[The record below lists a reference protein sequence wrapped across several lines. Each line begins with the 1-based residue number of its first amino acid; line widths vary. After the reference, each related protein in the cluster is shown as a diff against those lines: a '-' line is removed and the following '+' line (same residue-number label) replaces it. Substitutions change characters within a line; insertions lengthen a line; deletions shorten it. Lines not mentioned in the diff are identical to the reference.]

1 MDDISRTDSE
11 TNLFFNNLS
20 SELKVGDGDV
30 EALLLREYGAVFV
43 ARGGAVPPDR
53 IIFQDGN
60 EVDAFQKSLASAS
73 DFIGGFEMTLQ
84 AAAMAALK
92 GARDEAKV
100 KGLSIT
106 PRGADSAKRTYGAT
120 VELWTSRVEPALDHW
135 VGNGTLSLETAA
147 EIRSLPPS
155 EQVPEVLKLET
166 KGIWFAKDLSKS
178 IIYSVAPPGTS
189 QHLAMLAFDVGE
201 FADAAVRSILSAYG
215 WHRTVVSDLP
225 HFTFLGVREPEL
237 PTLGLK
243 KTTTPDG
250 DFWVPDI

>member
-20 SELKVGDGDV
+20 PELKVGDGDV

-53 IIFQDGN
+53 IIFQNGS
-60 EVDAFQKSLASAS
+60 EVEAFQKGVASAS
-73 DFIGGFEMTLQ
+73 ELMGGFEMTLQ
-84 AAAMAALK
+84 AAAVEALK
-92 GARDEAKV
+92 GAIDEANA
-100 KGLSIT
+100 KGLSIS

>member
-11 TNLFFNNLS
+11 SNLFFNNLRLG
-20 SELKVGDGDV
+20 LKVGDGDA

-53 IIFQDGN
+53 IIFQDGS
-60 EVDAFQKSLASAS
+60 EVEAFQKSVASAS
-73 DFIGGFEMTLQ
+73 DLIGGFEMTLQ
-84 AAAMAALK
+84 AAAMEALRAARSD
-92 GARDEAKV
+92 ADT
-100 KGLSIT
+100 KGLSIS
-106 PRGADSAKRTYGAT
+106 PRGADSAKRTYEAT
-120 VELWTSRVEPALDHW
+120 IELWASRVEPALDHW
-135 VGNGTLSLETAA
+135 VGNGTLSPETAA

-155 EQVPEVLKLET
+155 EQAPVVLKLET

-189 QHLAMLAFDVGE
+189 QHLAMLAFDVEE
-201 FADAAVRSILSAYG
+201 FADAAVRSILSDYG
-215 WHRTVVSDLP
+215 WHRTVLSDLP
-225 HFTFLGVREPEL
+225 HFTFLGIAEPEL

-243 KTTTPDG
+243 KTTTQHG